1 MKKGFSRMWSKFM
14 AMLLVFC
21 LTIGLLPMAAFAE
34 ENESTDEKILNY
46 VSLGDSMSNGYG
58 LSNYDNNGHNNY
70 GEEAYPNQ
78 FASWL
83 VTEGYADK
91 VNLSQLAVSAM
102 RAEDLHF
109 ILEYGQEGAYAGDQ
123 YTINN
128 FTEGR
133 FNGNGFEGTQSAAT
147 EFQNAVR
154 NADIISVGTG
164 NANFGVFLMYSVMDA
179 IGALGDTEDG
189 YAWVKFEDALAM
201 CDAETKAFALQAYE
215 IIKTEL
221 LADVPVE
228 ATDMATKVADRM
240 AYVVTSY
247 VLNYGGVLEAIVE
260 LNPDAEVMIVGLM
273 NSMNGLVIDCTVDGQ
288 DFELPVGEVMGNMV
302 GAMNAYLAGLPAT
315 LQAGGQY
322 PEATFYFAA
331 SPNVEMIVNVLDK
344 DMMQDDNSVVRER
357 TISEIEKIV
366 WPLLN
371 KMTHNN
377 DIDEDD
383 DPYGD
388 ISKDDVTT
396 YEAAI
401 ENNYAKFGEWLIV
414 NSEKALSVVTYVAFE
429 NAAIEAAGKEGN
441 LNGAALLKLMDMDAL
456 GARFEIIYDQFEAK
470 LQDSNFGKNAEYYE
484 LSNGI
489 MQMYTMLA
497 LPDAMVAALM
507 EDEEIASLLNLFA
520 RMMVGDGIGCHPSKN
535 GHDSLFAA
543 VKESYAS
550 KHTVQDETIE
560 NVEIALNELY
570 NLLETYG
577 PEVAAQVWAQ
587 WEEYGYVDAVEKS
600 MAELEEMIKARYEY
614 YTETALPAIEEAVNE
629 LSAQK
634 DELTAELIDLKAQL
648 EVKKAEL
655 AKVIAEQEIGSV
667 NIPNISI
674 DVTIG
679 DNQQTIVPDN
689 DCNVEGGDI
698 QAELEAAVKDLEH
711 AITVIEALINDV
723 EADIADMVELAKE
736 IAKAIGELEKTLN
749 EVAEAAEDLKVAFD
763 AVVEV
768 LTDDS
773 SKEIVDTV
781 ITSFEAARDTALAA
795 AKVLE
800 LTMSTADEMMSDVDT
815 MIEKLIADGEA
826 LYNKFMTDLPGC
838 IEQIP
843 EEVQMLIGASVVGI
857 QEVAKLAQAEI
868 ETKLAEDIAAL
879 EAEYADDIANAKAE
893 LVELEAKIKA
903 EIETKYAEIAAGIEA
918 EYNAQI
924 AELEAKK
931 AALEAEL
938 NGYKAELEA
947 LAEDAAAEVRE
958 GLQAQIDRVT
968 NDLAVVSDDLECALG
983 HLDSALQQAY
993 EQVVAEV
1000 EQAYAELKA
1009 ELEEVLADLKAEL
1022 EQAIEDLKAAA
1033 DKSIQDLID
1042 EVNKKL
1048 DELGEIGEKLSDAFD
1063 SILESIHEEM
1073 AKAQKVFEDLLSGSI
1088 DSIEDLKDA
1097 LIDMGADALADLVDE
1112 LVETINDLL
1121 EAATTADLTIDDD
1134 FKYVAIGDGSAA
1146 PESYVEK
1153 LTAAL
1158 NAEAAENGVDEI
1170 EVVNNAYVGNTV
1182 AAERANLSDVSDAD
1196 LITIGFSNVE
1206 FLDRAV
1212 ANAMSEDA
1220 VELDWAAVV
1229 GEQNVQ
1235 YVEQLLAEVAAKIA
1249 EAGIEGENAI
1259 LVNTAIE
1266 AYAYAAMQYAT
1277 EIPELVNDIHA
1288 VNADALVII
1297 VGMYNPMEGV
1307 TIALDGNTTLEIG
1320 EYIDYLVKGVGV
1332 HGVAYSILSGNSIYV
1347 DAPEVD
1353 TINADAELSIIEL
1366 AKMAFN
1372 NFQALYPN
1380 AVGDD
1385 YIAAEIADALNI
1397 TYVKTEETVLLGD
1410 VNDDGVV
1417 DNKDLVR
1424 MRKYLA
1430 DPDKTEINFANSDVN
1445 LDGEVDNKDLVRM
1458 RKHFA
1463 DGVAFG

>member
-1 MKKGFSRMWSKFM
+1 MKKGFSRMWSKFT

-34 ENESTDEKILNY
+34 ENETAKKY
-46 VSLGDSMSNGYG
+46 VSLGDSMTNGYG
-58 LSNYDNNGHNNY
+58 LPGYDSLGNNGYLEVAEKAYPYKVSANY
-70 GEEAYPNQ
+70 GWE
-78 FASWL
+78 L
-83 VTEGYADK
+83 T
-91 VNLSQLAVSAM
+91 QLATSAM
-102 RAEDLHF
+102 RVEDLNY
-109 ILEYGQEGAYAGDQ
+109 ILGG
-123 YTINN
+123 N
-128 FTEGR
+128 FTGDYWTMDELVENDDRWG
-133 FNGNGFEGTQSAAT
+133 GNGDVASTFQTAVKEADVISMAA
-147 EFQNAVR
+147 
-154 NADIISVGTG
+154 G
-164 NANFGVFLMYSVMDA
+164 NANFGVFLLGRITNALGLFGSAEKDAWINFESSLSSLDTEAQAAVMSMYNKVLDYAKGQLPEDLAEPLTKAVGYTLVSF
-179 IGALGDTEDG
+179 ILNYNGAL
-189 YAWVKFEDALAM
+189 
-201 CDAETKAFALQAYE
+201 
-215 IIKTEL
+215 
-221 LADVPVE
+221 
-228 ATDMATKVADRM
+228 DR
-240 AYVVTSY
+240 
-247 VLNYGGVLEAIVE
+247 IVE
-260 LNPDAEVMIVGLM
+260 LNPDAEIIIVGLM
-273 NSMNGLVIDCTVDGQ
+273 NTMSGYELN
-288 DFELPVGEVMGNMV
+288 FELDGETYKVDMEQILNLLIQP
-302 GAMNAYLAGLPAT
+302 MNAYLAVLPAAK
-315 LQAGGQY
+315 QAMGEYTDAKIYYADVDSIAVMSESYRDLYKENNGDNVIRDRFVKGIGSFVGELLPAY
-322 PEATFYFAA
+322 GLNELDVTDILAYEADSLGYAQSNPVKVQSVA
-331 SPNVEMIVNVLDK
+331 IYLGLEEAVLK
-344 DMMQDDNSVVRER
+344 ALEEDNL
-357 TISEIEKIV
+357 TIS
-366 WPLLN
+366 LDN
-371 KMTHNN
+371 
-377 DIDEDD
+377 
-383 DPYGD
+383 
-388 ISKDDVTT
+388 
-396 YEAAI
+396 
-401 ENNYAKFGEWLIV
+401 IV
-414 NSEKALSVVTYVAFE
+414 NSESESADAFLKNLLAE
-429 NAAIEAAGKEGN
+429 VLPQDMEQAVMEAAVNEYSDVTVEVIKNLTGRTVSDKEIPSDLLDSVMYPEIRAAVMLEVLPLYLVDTLCGN
-441 LNGAALLKLMDMDAL
+441 DLV
-456 GARFEIIYDQFEAK
+456 
-470 LQDSNFGKNAEYYE
+470 
-484 LSNGI
+484 
-489 MQMYTMLA
+489 LA
-497 LPDAMVAALM
+497 
-507 EDEEIASLLNLFA
+507 LLNLYG
-520 RMMVGDGIGCHPSKN
+520 RLKMGDGLSAHPSAV
-535 GHDSLFAA
+535 GHEQLTAA
-543 VKESYAS
+543 IIKTYDE
-550 KHTVQDETIE
+550 KHTVQDDIKET
-560 NVEIALNELY
+560 VEIALNELY

-600 MAELEEMIKARYEY
+600 MTELEEMIKVRYEY

-629 LSAQK
+629 LSVQK

-736 IAKAIGELEKTLN
+736 IAEAIGELEKTLT

-800 LTMSTADEMMSDVDT
+800 LTMGTADEMMSDVDT

-1153 LTAAL
+1153 LAAAL

-1182 AAERANLSDVSDAD
+1182 AAERANLSDVSNAD

-1206 FLDRAV
+1206 FLDQAV
-1212 ANAMSEDA
+1212 ASAMSEDA

-1229 GEQNVQ
+1229 GEENVQ

-1307 TIALDGNTTLEIG
+1307 TIALDENTTLEIG

-1397 TYVKTEETVLLGD
+1397 TYVKSEVSGLLGD
-1410 VNDDGVV
+1410 ANSDGIVDSYDATLIMKYDVGMIGAEDLDLSVCDVDGDGVV
-1417 DNKDLVR
+1417 DSYDATLIQ
-1424 MRKYLA
+1424 KY
-1430 DPDKTEINFANSDVN
+1430 DVGMIDKFPAEA
-1445 LDGEVDNKDLVRM
+1445 
-1458 RKHFA
+1458 
-1463 DGVAFG
+1463 